1 MNKRELNKELEVDFI
16 GGEELTKEEESELSK
31 FFSKKKELARNR
43 QLAIRRK
50 KQGNLQ
56 IRTLA
61 ITLA

>member
-31 FFSKKKELARNR
+31 FFSKKKEMARKR

-50 KQGNLQ
+50 NRETSK
-56 IRTLA
+56 
-61 ITLA
+61 